1 MTIIYIEKKKS
12 YVTMIVDREND
23 YLNRFLK
30 NLKRRE
36 KKFMS
41 TEKKSFMDSLMEK
54 VDRIAGPMTK
64 FGNIPFV
71 RSIVNAMVGSIGVT
85 MVGSIFLV
93 IFLLCSDGGLTET
106 ALIPFLKPWA
116 GDFALINSLSM
127 SIMAVYIVIA
137 FGSEYANAKGIN
149 KTTGAVGAFFA
160 FILLNYNSVGNLF
173 VDGVAGP
180 SALEITYWGGAGVIT
195 AMIAGA
201 ISINIIDQCYKHN
214 IRIKLP
220 DSVPPAISD
229 SFSAIIP
236 YFFIAVVCWG
246 VRTIADIN
254 IPELVGQM
262 LLPVMSAADNIF
274 VYTLQQFLS
283 ALLWTCGL
291 HGDNITGA
299 VTSAFV
305 NTWNIENNEAFM
317 AGVAVKDLPH
327 VWTGNL
333 CRLSQWVSSCW
344 PILVYMYMS
353 SKKLPHLKTLATVS
367 LPPAI
372 FCIIE
377 PIMFGLPVVMNGFL
391 LVPFVLTHTLTGAL
405 TYFLTDIGF
414 VGKLYVSL
422 PWATPSPI
430 LGYIGAGG
438 SIGGLVIVFIN
449 FAIGLVIFYPFWKAY
464 EKSELAN
471 MEAGA

>member
-93 IFLLCSDGGLTET
+93 IFLLCSDGCLTET

-149 KTTGAVGAFFA
+149 KTT
-160 FILLNYNSVGNLF
+160 
-173 VDGVAGP
+173 
-180 SALEITYWGGAGVIT
+180 
-195 AMIAGA
+195 GA